1 MKIIIF
7 LAALMLSQNLESRE
21 DFFVIDCGRSEILFP
36 ISAFPFGVSLSDREI
51 CACSKK
57 GWRGVYCDIKVRNR
71 MLSEEID
78 RKNNLIIDKILKGIK
93 YELEL

>member
-7 LAALMLSQNLESRE
+7 LAALLLSQNLESRDE
-21 DFFVIDCGRSEILFP
+21 FFVIDCGRSEILFP
-36 ISAFPFGVSLSDREI
+36 MTTFPYGVSLSAKEI
-51 CACSKK
+51 CACSRTF
-57 GWRGVYCDIKVRNR
+57 WRGAQCDIKVRNK
-71 MLSEEID
+71 MLLEEID